1 MINILHGLHNIILI
15 IFFVLTFFAMI
26 LESYYILK
34 NDYEAADFAGGLR
47 SLATTSLSIAV
58 AMSVLKY

>member
-15 IFFVLTFFAMI
+15 IFFVLAFLTMI
-26 LESYYILK
+26 LESYYTLK
-34 NDYEAADFAGGLR
+34 KDYDTADFVGGLR